1 MPVWAGSLIIAAD
14 SMESNHKRIVKNSA
28 YMYIRMIFIMLVSLY
43 TSRVVLEVL
52 GVEDFGIYTLVGGI
66 VSIFTVL
73 SGSLSGSVQRFLNIG
88 LGEGDMEKTKG

>member
-1 MPVWAGSLIIAAD
+1 MPVWTGPLIIAAD

-52 GVEDFGIYTLVGGI
+52 GVG
-66 VSIFTVL
+66 SI
-73 SGSLSGSVQRFLNIG
+73 
-88 LGEGDMEKTKG
+88 M